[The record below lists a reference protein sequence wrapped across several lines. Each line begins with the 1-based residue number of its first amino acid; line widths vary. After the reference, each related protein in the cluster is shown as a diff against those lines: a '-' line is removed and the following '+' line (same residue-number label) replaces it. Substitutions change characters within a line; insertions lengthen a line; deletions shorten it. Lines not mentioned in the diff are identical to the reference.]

1 MKSRRQRVWLTAMA
15 VAGSVALYGCGGGS
29 DGPDTTP
36 FDQDYVDDAVD
47 EAKKAEEERQAA
59 IAAATEAANEAATAA
74 SDAATAERDAAAA
87 AAAATIAATYETL
100 DADEAEAQSTA
111 AANAKVVADTA
122 LTAANDAL
130 AKANAVDHTDQA
142 VTDLTTAARSSASA
156 ADLSAKAAAGFATEA
171 KTQADIA
178 RAIQTG
184 IDNDRLA
191 AQEQGE
197 QRRIAANKAGD
208 AAEAAKT
215 AAEKAT
221 EAKDA
226 RTAEVAAVAAV
237 PAAKQALDD
246 ATATKTAVDADT
258 NSTQEQK
265 DAAQKAVDDAQKAY
279 DDALKTEADY
289 NTRATTASEAAAAAE
304 AARDAA
310 KMASE
315 EAAAAALAAGDTD
328 SESEGAKSAAEAEA
342 SYLAV
347 RISANVARGWSDV
360 VAITKTYKDTDATEA
375 SLDDLLARIPWATD
389 QDRAAGALS
398 VLLARAHD
406 AAEGLAEQEDPDSGG
421 TKAYQEDIS
430 RDLTAVTTD
439 ATNIAEALSA
449 ARAAHNAAK
458 PWSENGRAV
467 DNATGA
473 EGETLA
479 TGAILINEDGRIN
492 LGGNGSDDPDTPEN
506 ERLNVVADVT
516 SPASDWGPHDV
527 KLDLGIASFSGNY
540 HLSQYNR
547 WGTGPGEVYD
557 YISFGSWA
565 SDDDP
570 FTAPGLGNNSGIFV
584 FVRDGA
590 PATAADAIGTASFT
604 GNHFTQLRDL
614 RNPNVASEHPGSAK
628 AKVDFANDT
637 AELDIYIPSVSGGPW
652 YSVKNINLNGNVLSG
667 GAFSHP
673 SGNIFPIFLNRNDT
687 TSTIHAGVFG
697 EKAEEIAGT
706 IRAEGARTGAPSRRA
721 TMTTVFGLRNDEYR

>member
-1 MKSRRQRVWLTAMA
+1 MKTGRQRVWLTAMA

-36 FDQDYVDDAVD
+36 FDQDYVDQKTD
-47 EAKKAEEERQAA
+47 EAKKAEEERLAA
-59 IAAATEAANEAATAA
+59 IRAATEAAGKAATAA
-74 SDAATAERDAAAA
+74 KNAADAAKDAEDA

-111 AANAKVVADTA
+111 AANAKAAADTA
-122 LTAANDAL
+122 LAAADAAL
-130 AKANAVDHTDQA
+130 AKANAVNHSDQA
-142 VTDLTTAARSSASA
+142 VTDLKTAAQSSASA
-156 ADLSAKAAAGFATEA
+156 AALSAKAAAGFATEA

-178 RAIQTG
+178 RATQTG

-191 AQEQGE
+191 AQKQGV
-197 QRRIAANKAGD
+197 QRRLAANKAGD

-221 EAKDA
+221 EAEDA

-246 ATATKTAVDADT
+246 AKEARDALASDATP
-258 NSTQEQK
+258 EQQA
-265 DAAQKAVDDAQKAY
+265 AAQKAVDDAQKAY

-342 SYLAV
+342 SYLAA

-360 VAITKTYKDTDATEA
+360 VAITKTYKDTDATKA

-421 TKAYQEDIS
+421 TKAYQEDIR

-439 ATNIAEALSA
+439 ATNIATALSA
-449 ARAAHNAAK
+449 ARDAHNAAK

-467 DNATGA
+467 DDLTGA
-473 EGETLA
+473 AGETLA
-479 TGAILINEDGRIN
+479 TGAILINSDGRIT
-492 LGGNGSDDPDTPEN
+492 LGGNAKDDPDTPKN

-516 SPASDWGPHDV
+516 SPPSDWGPHDV

-540 HLSQYNR
+540 HLSHYNR
-547 WGTGPGEVYD
+547 WGTGADEVYE

-570 FTAPGLGNNSGIFV
+570 FIEPGDGDYGGIFV
-584 FVRDGA
+584 FVKDGA
-590 PATAADAIGTASFT
+590 PATVADAIGTATYT
-604 GNHFTQLRDL
+604 GHHHTVFRSSDL
-614 RNPNVASEHPGSAK
+614 GSGKFIDK
-628 AKVDFANDT
+628 AEARVNFAQGT
-637 AELDIYIPSVSGGPW
+637 AELDIYLQGGGVVPFGTPY
-652 YSVKNINLNGNVLSG
+652 YSVKNITVDGNKLSG
-667 GAFSHP
+667 GTGSTLAT
-673 SGNIFPIFLNRNDT
+673 NAYILNNFVV
-687 TSTIHAGVFG
+687 SLHGAVFG
-697 EKAEEIAGT
+697 DTAQEIAGT
-706 IRAEGARTGAPSRRA
+706 VKVNGDNGRYTSEYVTA
-721 TMTTVFGLRNDEYR
+721 FGLRNDEHR

>member
-1 MKSRRQRVWLTAMA
+1 MKTGRQRAWLTAMA

-36 FDQDYVDDAVD
+36 FDQDYVDQKVD

-59 IAAATEAANEAATAA
+59 IATAREAAQAA
-74 SDAATAERDAAAA
+74 SNAADAAKGAAKDAEDA

-111 AANAKVVADTA
+111 AANAKAAADTA
-122 LTAANDAL
+122 LAAADAAL

-142 VTDLTTAARSSASA
+142 VTDLKTAAQSSASA

-178 RAIQTG
+178 RATQTG

-191 AQEQGE
+191 AQEQGV
-197 QRRIAANKAGD
+197 QRRLAANKAGD
-208 AAEAAKT
+208 AAEEADT

-221 EAKDA
+221 EAEEEAADA
-226 RTAEVAAVAAV
+226 LPAAQAALAAAQQALTDNNDDSQTAQLTEAVTKAQAAVTAATTR
-237 PAAKQALDD
+237 D
-246 ATATKTAVDADT
+246 
-258 NSTQEQK
+258 
-265 DAAQKAVDDAQKAY
+265 
-279 DDALKTEADY
+279 ADY
-289 NTRATTASEAAAAAE
+289 NTRATTAVAAAAAAE

-328 SESEGAKSAAEAEA
+328 PESEGAKSAAEAEA
-342 SYLAV
+342 SYLAA

-421 TKAYQEDIS
+421 TKAYQEDIR

-439 ATNIAEALSA
+439 ATNIATALSA
-449 ARAAHNAAK
+449 ARDAHNAAK

-467 DNATGA
+467 DDLTGA
-473 EGETLA
+473 AGETLA
-479 TGAILINEDGRIN
+479 TGAILINSDGRIT
-492 LGGNGSDDPDTPEN
+492 LGGNAKDDPDTPEN

-516 SPASDWGPHDV
+516 SPPSDWGPHDV

-557 YISFGSWA
+557 YISFGRWA
-565 SDDDP
+565 SSSQE
-570 FTAPGLGNNSGIFV
+570 FTSRGSGDNGGV
-584 FVRDGA
+584 FALVRNGT
-590 PATAADAIGTASFT
+590 PVTKADVIGTASFT
-604 GNHFTQLRDL
+604 GNQVTHIFRPF
-614 RNPNVASEHPGSAK
+614 NPGNNLSNEGRVE
-628 AKVDFANDT
+628 AKVNFAKKT
-637 AELDIYIPSVSGGPW
+637 ADVDIYYAALSGGPF
-652 YSVKNINLNGNVLSG
+652 YIVREIKVDGNVLSG
-667 GAFSHP
+667 GTFS
-673 SGNIFPIFLNRNDT
+673 SRFGDDFIIVLDGET
-687 TSTIHAGVFG
+687 TTTNLHAAIFG
-697 EKAEEIAGT
+697 EKAEEVVGT
-706 IRAEGARTGAPSRRA
+706 IRIFGYDDNTPEPRLNILTTAFGAR
-721 TMTTVFGLRNDEYR
+721 NNEYR